1 MPTYGLRV
9 TNNNEQIIIDS
20 DEGFPHFIE
29 VDSTTIVSGND
40 NEVDFPTGFEF
51 NKLIFARP
59 TESCMIMEAGNT
71 GGARAFY
78 RSVSSSPIQ
87 LIRADVTSGNVADHD
102 DGYGLNVFDGSAAAS
117 ASTLVFSTNTS
128 SSLDIRSVGD
138 YNDIAPN
145 HTINVIINSTA
156 PHYVLLPGSYT
167 YTYNEAWSGPFGG
180 ASFYIE
186 QQRGY
191 QFNYTGNH
199 LDSIDILNK
208 IMSTGGGILTTTPL
222 GYGGGAYM
230 IVELRS

>member
-87 LIRADVTSGNVADHD
+87 
-102 DGYGLNVFDGSAAAS
+102 
-117 ASTLVFSTNTS
+117 
-128 SSLDIRSVGD
+128 
-138 YNDIAPN
+138 
-145 HTINVIINSTA
+145 
-156 PHYVLLPGSYT
+156 
-167 YTYNEAWSGPFGG
+167 
-180 ASFYIE
+180 
-186 QQRGY
+186 
-191 QFNYTGNH
+191 
-199 LDSIDILNK
+199 
-208 IMSTGGGILTTTPL
+208 
-222 GYGGGAYM
+222 
-230 IVELRS
+230 